1 MNTVSSTS
9 KNNDGN
15 TTTISTFNSNTTSL
29 HSSNNINSTG
39 TASTTAAST
48 LVTNPPRVR
57 RGLRLTKKQN
67 LFEQPTIEFSMVM
80 IIINICIYGLY
91 TSFQANNND
100 GIKMIIYIVIINIVT
115 AHTMRLRFY
124 RYQVLTQKVE
134 QLETIINNTSNNNTN
149 SDSTT
154 GIISSSSSSKYI
166 VSDVNNNNNNN
177 LGNDVHDSGYCTD
190 SNNVNVSDNNN
201 SNNNDHQAEGM
212 NGMPIAG
219 MTTS

>member
-1 MNTVSSTS
+1 
-9 KNNDGN
+9 
-15 TTTISTFNSNTTSL
+15 
-29 HSSNNINSTG
+29 
-39 TASTTAAST
+39 
-48 LVTNPPRVR
+48 
-57 RGLRLTKKQN
+57 
-67 LFEQPTIEFSMVM
+67 
-80 IIINICIYGLY
+80 
-91 TSFQANNND
+91 
-100 GIKMIIYIVIINIVT
+100 MIIYIVIINIVT

-149 SDSTT
+149 SNSTA
-154 GIISSSSSSKYI
+154 GIIRSSSSKYI
-166 VSDVNNNNNNN
+166 VPDVNNNNNN

-190 SNNVNVSDNNN
+190 SNNVSVSDNNN